1 MTILLKI
8 LASPLTW
15 ALALGAAAIG
25 GIWWLAAARYDAG
38 LDAGRAEVRAE
49 WSAAA
54 LKAEQDKRA
63 AEQAL
68 AARAAEHAA
77 TAAAEIEKAKTEA
90 QEAINAYT
98 ADLARQPADARCAL
112 SGDDVRRLR
121 DIQSGR
127 AGAAGD

>member
-49 WSAAA
+49 WSAAT

-68 AARAAEHAA
+68 AAK
-77 TAAAEIEKAKTEA
+77 AAAASAAAAVEIEKAKASA
-90 QEAINAYT
+90 QETIDAYV
-98 ADLARQPADARCAL
+98 ADLARRPADARCAL
-112 SGDDVRRLR
+112 TDDDVRRLR

-127 AGAAGD
+127 AAAPRN